1 MESYCK
7 GEKDLKESVN
17 DDLDSLFENIRLG
30 KEPNEEVLTYFLPKL
45 TEEELEKVEKRH
57 TSYLQTFV
65 LSDIAYVDKTG
76 AVRIQNMFK
85 DGVIDGVSESD
96 GVSDGVSESQRVSES
111 DSQYVQGRCY
121 RRTFVIENSSE
132 NSIVD
137 RHCGPVA
144 PVIPVTDYVIVID
157 GSDTFNNKGRFQSI

>member
-45 TEEELEKVEKRH
+45 TEEELESVEKRD

-96 GVSDGVSESQRVSES
+96 SQF
-111 DSQYVQGRCY
+111 VQGRCY